1 MKTPGVVFALGAA
14 VKAFTKPG
22 DAVLIQNPVYYPF
35 TNIIRDNDRRVI
47 DNTLVYEK
55 RVTEGKS
62 QYSID
67 YEDFERKI
75 VQEHIKLFILCNPHN
90 PVGRVWT
97 REELQQLGDRKS
109 TRLNSS
115 HYQQSRMPSSA

>member
-1 MKTPGVVFALGAA
+1 MEDEERVDHEDPRCGICTGCSGKSFH
-14 VKAFTKPG
+14 KAG
-22 DAVLIQNPVYYPF
+22 RCGLIQNPVYYPF

-75 VQEHIKLFILCNPHN
+75 VQENIKLFILCNPHN
-90 PVGRVWT
+90 PVGRVWN
-97 REELQQLGDRKS
+97 REELQ
-109 TRLNSS
+109 
-115 HYQQSRMPSSA
+115 